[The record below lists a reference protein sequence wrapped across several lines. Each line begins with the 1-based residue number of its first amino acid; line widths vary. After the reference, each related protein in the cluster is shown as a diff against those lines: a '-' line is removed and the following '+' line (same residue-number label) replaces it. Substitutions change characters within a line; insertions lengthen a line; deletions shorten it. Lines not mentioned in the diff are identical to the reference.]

1 PRSRDELHLDW
12 QNCLR
17 DNRKPAFHQQIEH
30 THDRARQRILHRC
43 EERVSRA
50 LSDGREGGLKRR
62 PWHRGN
68 GAAEKLDGGFF
79 AERAGFALKSHA
91 HGLAIGCAHRQAL
104 SCNKE
109 RKTKSTVSLRTAEI
123 LRLESGRRRSARKLL
138 QAL

>member
-1 PRSRDELHLDW
+1 PRY
-12 QNCLR
+12 
-17 DNRKPAFHQQIEH
+17 DNRKPALLKQIEPAH
-30 THDRARQRILHRC
+30 HGAGQRILHGRQ
-43 EERVSRA
+43 ERIRGAFGDS
-50 LSDGREGGLKRR
+50 REGGFKGRSGHGR
-62 PWHRGN
+62 N
-68 GAAEKLDGGFF
+68 CASEKLDSGGF
-79 AERAGFALKSHA
+79 AERAGFALESHA